1 MTNATLAEIKEK
13 ISVQHEGDEKQ
24 LEVIF
29 SDSLRLIVEA
39 PAGYGKSTTM
49 ISRIAYLFAS
59 GGIPNPKRILG
70 LTFSVNAALKV
81 KREVAEK
88 LPVLLGLQNSPVA
101 LGEKVTVTNYH
112 GFCKG
117 VLKKYGYLIAD
128 ALRKDVNLFRAVGD
142 GDIERQSSLKT
153 VLSLDE
159 LEKLKAVEIAV
170 KEARVPDAQT
180 IHAYNEIVTKKLL
193 PLEYITHN
201 AVILLVLEMFDR
213 FPEVKRFYQ
222 SYYPLIVV
230 DEFQDTNCIAWRLL
244 EAIIVEQSQLVF
256 LGDPLQR
263 IYGFIG
269 ALPDIMTMVA
279 DKYEMTKVVLS
290 KNYRFRNNPEMLK
303 LDKNIRE
310 NAASCFSATISN
322 DDVAKLPAFWGT
334 TQQDE
339 AQQIVAKV
347 QSLMGDKTNRI
358 AILFRGR
365 GKNAEMVETELTD
378 KKVAYFYGMFTDED
392 AEYVEFHNKCHEMF
406 IKRFGKSKSINK
418 KALISFSDNVK
429 KAYEVA
435 TGKTIDSLLRLL
447 DALVEKVSIDY
458 SDLLSEDKY
467 NLLLDIFENRQLK
480 QAMEYVDSQVILS
493 TVHGAKGL
501 EWDYVVLA
509 DVERWVFPGYYTCND
524 CPNKFAST
532 TNCRCSLPIPL
543 SAGFRDIALDELSV
557 FYVGITRARKQVFLS
572 ASSKRLDNFGNEK
585 SSIFSCL
592 ATINGIKLVK
602 ADTVAT
608 S

>member
-1 MTNATLAEIKEK
+1 MPNANLAEIKQK
-13 ISVQHEGDEKQ
+13 ISAQHEGDKKQ

-39 PAGYGKSTTM
+39 PAGYGKTTTM

-81 KREVAEK
+81 KREIAEK
-88 LPVLLGLQNSPVA
+88 LPVLLGSQNSPVA

-128 ALRKDVNLFRAVGD
+128 ALRKDINLFRAVGD
-142 GDIERQSSLKT
+142 SDIERQPSLKT
-153 VLSLDE
+153 ALSSDE
-159 LEKLKAVEIAV
+159 LEKLKAVETAV

-180 IHAYNEIVTKKLL
+180 THVYNEIVIKKLL

-201 AVILLVLEMFDR
+201 AVILFVLEIFDH
-213 FPEVKRFYQ
+213 FAEVKKFYQ

-244 EAIIVEQSQLVF
+244 EEIIAEQTQLVF

-269 ALPDIMTMVA
+269 ALPDIMTTVA
-279 DKYEMTKVVLS
+279 DKYGMTKVVLS

-310 NAASCFSATISN
+310 NAAYCFSPSISD

-334 TQQDE
+334 TQQGE
-339 AQQIVAKV
+339 AQQVVAKV
-347 QSLMGDKTNRI
+347 QTLMGDGIDKI

-365 GKNAEMVETELTD
+365 GKNAETIETELND

-392 AEYVEFHNKCHEMF
+392 DKYVEFHNKCQEMF
-406 IKRFGKSKSINK
+406 IKRFVKSKSINK
-418 KALISFSDNVK
+418 KALVSFSDNVK
-429 KAYEVA
+429 KEYE
-435 TGKTIDSLLRLL
+435 TTRPKTIDSLLRLL

-458 SDLLSEDKY
+458 SDLLPEDKY

-509 DVERWVFPGYYTCND
+509 DVERWLFPGYHTCKD
-524 CPNKFAST
+524 CSKKKAT
-532 TNCRCSLPIPL
+532 ATKCRCSLPTPL
-543 SAGFRDIALDELSV
+543 SVSFRNTALGELSV
-557 FYVGITRARKQVFLS
+557 FYVGTTRARKQVFIS
-572 ASSKRLDNFGNEK
+572 ASAKRLDENGNERD
-585 SSIFSCL
+585 SIFSCM
-592 ATINGIKLVK
+592 ANINGVKLVK
-602 ADTVAT
+602 ADTVLT
-608 S
+608 

>member
-1 MTNATLAEIKEK
+1 MPNANLAEIKQK

-29 SDSLRLIVEA
+29 SDSLRLIIEA
-39 PAGYGKSTTM
+39 PAGYGKTTTM

-88 LPVLLGLQNSPVA
+88 LPVLLGSQNSPVA

-128 ALRKDVNLFRAVGD
+128 ALRKDINLFRAVGD
-142 GDIERQSSLKT
+142 SDIERQSSLKT
-153 VLSLDE
+153 ALSSDE
-159 LEKLKAVEIAV
+159 LEKLKAVETAV

-180 IHAYNEIVTKKLL
+180 THAYNEIVIKKLL

-201 AVILLVLEMFDR
+201 SVILFVLEIFDR
-213 FPEVKRFYQ
+213 FAEVQKFYQ

-244 EAIIVEQSQLVF
+244 ETIIAEKTQLVF

-269 ALPDIMTMVA
+269 ALPDIMTTVA
-279 DKYEMTKVVLS
+279 DKYGMTKVALS

-310 NAASCFSATISN
+310 NAASCFSSTIS
-322 DDVAKLPAFWGT
+322 DDEVAKLPAFWGT

-339 AQQIVAKV
+339 ARQVVAKI
-347 QSLMGDKTNRI
+347 QTLMGDETYKI

-365 GKNAEMVETELTD
+365 GKNAEIVEAELID

-392 AEYVEFHNKCHEMF
+392 AEYVEFHNKCQEMF

-429 KAYEVA
+429 KVYEA
-435 TGKTIDSLLRLL
+435 AAGKTIDSLLRLL

-458 SDLLSEDKY
+458 SDLLPEDKY

-509 DVERWVFPGYYTCND
+509 DVERWVFPGYYTCKD
-524 CPNKFAST
+524 CLNKFATT
-532 TNCRCSLPIPL
+532 TNCRCSLPTPL
-543 SAGFRDIALDELSV
+543 SVSFRDTALDELSV
-557 FYVGITRARKQVFLS
+557 FYVGVTRARKQVFVS
-572 ASSKRLDNFGNEK
+572 ASAKRLDFNGNEK
-585 SSIFSCL
+585 GSVFSCM
-592 ATINGIKLVK
+592 ATINGVTLVK
-602 ADTVAT
+602 ADTVLT

>member
-1 MTNATLAEIKEK
+1 MTNANLKEIKDK
-13 ISVQHEGDEKQ
+13 ISVQHESDEKQ

-29 SDSLRLIVEA
+29 SDSPRLIVEA
-39 PAGYGKSTTM
+39 PAGYGKTTTM

-81 KREVAEK
+81 KREIAEK
-88 LPVLLGLQNSPVA
+88 LPVLLGSQNSPVA

-128 ALRKDVNLFRAVGD
+128 VLRKDVNLFRAVGD
-142 GDIERQSSLKT
+142 SDIKSQSSLKT
-153 VLSLDE
+153 ALSVDE
-159 LEKLKAVEIAV
+159 LKKLEAVETEV
-170 KEARVPDAQT
+170 KKAQVPDAQI
-180 IHAYNEIVTKKLL
+180 IHAYNEIVIKKLL

-201 AVILLVLEMFDR
+201 AVILFVLEMFDR

-230 DEFQDTNCIAWRLL
+230 DEFQDTNCIAWKLL
-244 EAIIVEQSQLVF
+244 EAIIVEQTQLVF

-269 ALPDIMTMVA
+269 ALPDIMTMVVNQ
-279 DKYEMTKVVLS
+279 YGMSKVSLS

-310 NAASCFSATISN
+310 NAAFCFSTTVLE
-322 DDVAKLPAFWGT
+322 DDVAKLPAIWGT

-339 AQQIVAKV
+339 ARQVVAKV
-347 QSLMGDKTNRI
+347 QTLKGDGIDKI

-365 GKNAEMVETELTD
+365 GKNVEIVEAELAD
-378 KKVAYFYGMFTDED
+378 KNVAYFYGMFTDED
-392 AEYVEFHNKCHEMF
+392 AEYVEFHNKCQEMF

-429 KAYEVA
+429 KAYDAA

-458 SDLLSEDKY
+458 SDLFSEDKY
-467 NLLLDIFENRQLK
+467 NLLLDIFENCQLK

-493 TVHGAKGL
+493 TIHGAKGL

-509 DVERWVFPGYYTCND
+509 DVERWVFPGYYTCNE
-524 CPNKFAST
+524 CPNKIAPT
-532 TNCRCSLPIPL
+532 TNCCCSLQIPL
-543 SAGFRDIALDELSV
+543 SSGFRDIALDELSV
-557 FYVGITRARKQVFLS
+557 FYVGITRARKQVFVS
-572 ASSKRLDNFGNEK
+572 ASSKRIDYFGSEK
-585 SSIFSCL
+585 SSVFSCL
-592 ATINGIKLVK
+592 VTINGVKLVK
-602 ADTVAT
+602 ADTVT
-608 S
+608 IP